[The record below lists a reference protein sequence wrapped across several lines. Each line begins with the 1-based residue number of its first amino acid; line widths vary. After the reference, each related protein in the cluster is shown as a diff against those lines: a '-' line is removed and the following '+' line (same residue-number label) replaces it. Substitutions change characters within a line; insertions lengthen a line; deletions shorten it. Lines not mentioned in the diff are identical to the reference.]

1 MSIRALASALGEIM
15 DNKIDQISSNAENL
29 GDAGDIEFS
38 EVMEIQA
45 DAAILGTCAS
55 ACTNSLKS
63 VTDGIQEPAR
73 KI

>member
-1 MSIRALASALGEIM
+1 MSIRSLATALGKIM
-15 DNKIDQISSNAENL
+15 DNKIDDISSNAKTL
-29 GDAGDIEFS
+29 GKAQDIEFS

-63 VTDGIQEPAR
+63 VTDGVQEPAR

>member
-1 MSIRALASALGEIM
+1 MSIRALANALGEIM
-15 DNKIDQISSNAENL
+15 DNKIGEISSKAEKL
-29 GDAGDIEFS
+29 GEASDIEFS
-38 EVMEIQA
+38 EVMSIQA

-63 VTDGIQEPAR
+63 VTDGVQEPAR